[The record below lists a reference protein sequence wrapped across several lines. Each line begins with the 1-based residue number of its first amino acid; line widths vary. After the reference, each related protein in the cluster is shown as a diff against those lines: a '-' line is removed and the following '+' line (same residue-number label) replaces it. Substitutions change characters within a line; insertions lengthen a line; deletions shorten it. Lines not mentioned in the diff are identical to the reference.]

1 MAANAA
7 VKPMPMY
14 SIAPGRFWNL
24 CLIVTCCLGMTGGAT
39 QVGHGKNFQQ
49 TQSDSTQELV
59 NAVAR
64 LNVQLGTGDLADSWR
79 RFLQLNRLESQ
90 AAKGEQADL
99 KTLIELSRIFDSI
112 PAGTNYQPFDQVRE
126 ALENQVQS
134 LQRIDDQSPASLLQV
149 AHQNFQPIS
158 LENLESQRKVADQAL
173 SQLEQFYQSELSPG
187 ELAEFEE
194 KLSVDAVR
202 KYLASINFQLAPEIS
217 EGKINSLI
225 DDLRLELRKVVDA
238 LDALPFD
245 DNPRPQPDQIQ
256 DPANQQNT
264 PEPQS
269 KDDRAQLMAK
279 EKALND
285 KIKELT
291 EQRNE
296 IRRQDLPRK
305 RERVENLR
313 NLYQFEDQFT
323 DAEKNFGDPY
333 FVSAKFAFERFV
345 RAYLYGTE
353 DNLQEDFLKRIERLK
368 EDLTRLEDA
377 GDRRAYGIVGNTLE
391 WLENAMQTPE
401 LVAAIRAN
409 YSFPNVYL
417 HISGDF
423 LNRLGSR
430 PVNET
435 RPVCEEIKGRQVKG
449 YVQTSGTVSFDL
461 IDDPDQ
467 VHVSIHSLNDIF
479 SGTYIEQGPLKI
491 FIQTRGKAEARRSL
505 AASIGG
511 ILSEN
516 SYGAANMDNQFCG
529 TSSQCNVI
537 NRVAEKKFRE
547 EKNDGDVR
555 TASRARNELLE
566 RFNQETAKAVQEGRE
581 SLGNAQNRGYKRY
594 NILPDMYVFSQNNQI
609 HLVGK
614 RASKW
619 NLASSSMPRS
629 FSESQDVELRI
640 HDSLPTNYVEPMF
653 RGKTFTNEE
662 LADLLK
668 EMFQSEDNPLVA
680 GEAGGNEESFSIT
693 FSNVRPIQFFFD
705 NDRLAVVISA
715 TRFTRERRTINA
727 GLTITLT
734 FQIVNEE
741 GKLFLIREGQAELDY
756 IEGQEKSAELVAFR
770 SLLNSK
776 LNPPDQ
782 TEVVKVELPDNLLPV
797 DRVEALKDR
806 PAAKNMLLNQ
816 CRISN
821 GWIYLGW
828 NYDSKDGLARPS
840 DTPSIVKRQLQTNP
854 DKTSNGYRVA
864 ESSSK

>member
-1 MAANAA
+1 MT
-7 VKPMPMY
+7 VW
-14 SIAPGRFWNL
+14 SSQEG
-24 CLIVTCCLGMTGGAT
+24 LGKSPQ
-39 QVGHGKNFQQ
+39 QVN
-49 TQSDSTQELV
+49 SDSTQELIH
-59 NAVAR
+59 AVAR
-64 LNVQLGTGDLADSWR
+64 LNVQLGTGDLADNWR
-79 RFLQLNRLESQ
+79 RFLQLNRLEAQ
-90 AAKGEQADL
+90 ANKGEQADL
-99 KTLIELSRIFDSI
+99 QTLIELSQVFNSI
-112 PAGTNYQPFDQVRE
+112 PAESNYQPFDQVRD
-126 ALENQVQS
+126 ALENQIQS
-134 LQRIDDQSPASLLQV
+134 LQRIANQSPGSLLEI
-149 AHQNFQPIS
+149 AHQQYRPFTTES
-158 LENLESQRKVADQAL
+158 LENQRKLADREL
-173 SQLEQFYQSELSPG
+173 SQLEQFYRSELSPG
-187 ELAEFEE
+187 ELAEFEST
-194 KLSVDAVR
+194 LSVEEVR
-202 KYLASINFQLAPEIS
+202 KYLASIDFQLAPEIS

-225 DDLRLELRKVVDA
+225 DDLKLELRKVVDA

-245 DNPRPQPDQIQ
+245 DNPRPQPDLDQ
-256 DPANQQNT
+256 DPVNQDDG
-264 PEPQS
+264 PQPQIT
-269 KDDRAQLMAK
+269 DDRAQLMAK
-279 EKALND
+279 EKALNE

-305 RERVENLR
+305 RERVETLR

-323 DAEKNFGDPY
+323 EAEKNFGDPY
-333 FVSAKFAFERFV
+333 FVSAKFAYERFV
-345 RAYLYGTE
+345 RSYLFGTE

-368 EDLTRLEDA
+368 EDLARLEDA
-377 GDRRAYGIVGNTLE
+377 GDRRAYGIVGNTVE

-401 LVAAIRAN
+401 LVAAIRAK
-409 YSFPNVYL
+409 YSLPNVYL
-417 HISGDF
+417 HVSGDF
-423 LNRLGSR
+423 LNQLGSR

-479 SGTYIEQGPLKI
+479 SGTYVEQGPLKV
-491 FIQTRGKAEARRSL
+491 FVQTRGKAEARRSL

-511 ILSEN
+511 ILSES

-529 TSSQCNVI
+529 TSSQCNLI

-547 EKNDGDVR
+547 EKNDSDVR
-555 TASRARNELLE
+555 TASRARNELLQ
-566 RFNQETAKAVQEGRE
+566 RFNQETAKAVQEGRQ
-581 SLGNAQNRGYKRY
+581 SLGNAQDKGFKRY
-594 NILPDMYVFSQNNQI
+594 HALPNMYVFSQKNRVN
-609 HLVGK
+609 LVGK
-614 RASKW
+614 RASRW
-619 NLASSSMPRS
+619 NFAASGMPRN
-629 FSESQDVELRI
+629 FDDSQDVELRI
-640 HDSLPTNYVEPMF
+640 HDSLPTNYVEPLF

-680 GEAGGNEESFSIT
+680 GEADGNEESFSIT
-693 FSNVRPIQFFFD
+693 FSNVRPIQFFFE

-734 FQIVNEE
+734 FQIVNEA
-741 GKLFLIREGQAELDY
+741 GKLSLVREGQAELDY

-806 PAAKNMLLNQ
+806 PAAKKMLLNQ
-816 CRISN
+816 CRISD

-828 NYDSKDGLARPS
+828 NYDGKDGTVRPS
-840 DTPSIVKRQLQTNP
+840 DTPSIVKRQTQATPVPTPNE
-854 DKTSNGYRVA
+854 YRVA
-864 ESSSK
+864 ESSGN